1 VVPEFANSSDQTS
14 VPEGIL
20 GVKLLVETLLSASP
34 EAVAMAFT
42 VMFEETRNGAVYGCE
57 EAVGVEPSKV

>member
-1 VVPEFANSSDQTS
+1 V
-14 VPEGIL
+14 